1 METAVDAADGVTGG
15 TSDAE
20 APAGFTVD
28 LENFSGPFDVL
39 LDLIARRSLD
49 ITEIALA
56 EVTDDFLAYVATL
69 RGTKS
74 LDELS
79 HFLLVAATLL
89 DLKLARL
96 LPGAEVEDEL
106 DLELLEARDLLFARL
121 LQYRAYKDV
130 SRVLAQRMG
139 DAAQAVPRSVPLEK
153 EFTDILPPLDFSTS
167 GSVLAAV
174 FAAVVSRDR
183 TPPAVALDHLHD
195 AHVSVPEQRALLL
208 SRLREETRID
218 FAALIDDAESRLVVV
233 ARFLALLELFK
244 AGLCDFDQPEALG
257 PLTIALTVGGEDAI
271 PDGGPQPDG
280 DMRVGD
286 TADEDMPVDD
296 RPVDDREQTTA
307 AEDGGSHE

>member
-1 METAVDAADGVTGG
+1 MAADGSGG
-15 TSDAE
+15 GSAG
-20 APAGFTVD
+20 GFTVE

-56 EVTDDFLAYVATL
+56 EVTDDFLAHVATL
-69 RGTKS
+69 RGTRG

-121 LQYRAYKDV
+121 LQYRAYKEV
-130 SRVLAQRMG
+130 SRVLAQRMS
-139 DAAQAVPRSVPLEK
+139 DAGQAVPRSVPLEDA
-153 EFTDILPPLDFSTS
+153 FVRLLPPLDFRTS
-167 GSVLAAV
+167 GPVLAAV

-195 AHVSVPEQRALLL
+195 ARVSVTEQRALVLT
-208 SRLREETRID
+208 RLRGQRRVD
-218 FAALIDDAESRLVVV
+218 FASLIEDAESRLVVV
-233 ARFLALLELFK
+233 ARFLAVLELVT
-244 AGLCDFDQPEALG
+244 AGLCDVDQPEPLG
-257 PLTIALTVGGEDAI
+257 ALTVALTG
-271 PDGGPQPDG
+271 DG
-280 DMRVGD
+280 DATGAG
-286 TADEDMPVDD
+286 TAPAQEDQADAVPASEREDD
-296 RPVDDREQTTA
+296 DD
-307 AEDGGSHE
+307 

>member
-1 METAVDAADGVTGG
+1 MTAEAAVAPPSGADPAGSVPEHGG
-15 TSDAE
+15 GSEHAG

-49 ITEIALA
+49 ITDIALA

-79 HFLLVAATLL
+79 HFLLVASTLL

-96 LPGAEVEDEL
+96 LPGADVEDEL

-121 LQYRAYKDV
+121 LQYRAYKEV
-130 SRVLAQRMG
+130 SRVLEKRMG
-139 DAAQAVPRSVPLEK
+139 EAARAVPRAVPLEK

-167 GSVLAAV
+167 GPVLAAV
-174 FAAVVSRDR
+174 FGAVLSRDR

-195 AHVSVPEQRALLL
+195 AHVSVPQQRALLL
-208 SRLREETRID
+208 SRLRDEVQID
-218 FAALIDDAESRLVVV
+218 FAALIEDAETRMVVV
-233 ARFLALLELFK
+233 ARFLAVLELFK

-257 PLTIALTVGGEDAI
+257 PLTIALTATDARGAGDAGGDRDLGSADAE
-271 PDGGPQPDG
+271 
-280 DMRVGD
+280 REE
-286 TADEDMPVDD
+286 TAD
-296 RPVDDREQTTA
+296 
-307 AEDGGSHE
+307 G

>member
-1 METAVDAADGVTGG
+1 MQSVTAESEAAV
-15 TSDAE
+15 AE
-20 APAGFTVD
+20 AAAGFTVE

-49 ITEIALA
+49 ITDIALA

-79 HFLLVAATLL
+79 HFLLVASTLL

-96 LPGAEVEDEL
+96 LPGADVEDEF

-121 LQYRAYKDV
+121 LQYRAYKEV
-130 SRVLAQRMG
+130 SRVLETRMG
-139 DAAQAVPRSVPLEK
+139 EAGRAVPRAVPLEK

-167 GSVLAAV
+167 GPVLAAV
-174 FAAVVSRDR
+174 FGAVLSRDR

-208 SRLREETRID
+208 SRLREEARID
-218 FAALIDDAESRLVVV
+218 FASLIEDAETRMVVV
-233 ARFLALLELFK
+233 ARFLAVLELFK

-257 PLTIALTVGGEDAI
+257 PLTIALTATATATATATSPATAPPGERDSGADRHLGSGD
-271 PDGGPQPDG
+271 PDGEE
-280 DMRVGD
+280 
-286 TADEDMPVDD
+286 TAD
-296 RPVDDREQTTA
+296 A
-307 AEDGGSHE
+307 

>member
-1 METAVDAADGVTGG
+1 MQSVTAESEAAVAPPSGIVGTGDGPEHVGELAHADGP
-15 TSDAE
+15 AH
-20 APAGFTVD
+20 AKAAAGFTVD

-49 ITEIALA
+49 ITDIALA

-79 HFLLVAATLL
+79 HFLLVASTLL

-96 LPGAEVEDEL
+96 LPGADVEDEF

-121 LQYRAYKDV
+121 LQYRAYKEV
-130 SRVLAQRMG
+130 SRVLETRMG
-139 DAAQAVPRSVPLEK
+139 EAGRAVPRAVALEK
-153 EFTDILPPLDFSTS
+153 ELTDILPPLHFSTS
-167 GSVLAAV
+167 GPELAAV
-174 FAAVVSRDR
+174 FGAVLSRDR

-208 SRLREETRID
+208 ARLREEARID
-218 FAALIDDAESRLVVV
+218 FASLIEDAETRMVVV
-233 ARFLALLELFK
+233 ARFLAVLELFK

-257 PLTIALTVGGEDAI
+257 PLTIALTATALPGERDSRGDRDLGSGDPEGEEAADA
-271 PDGGPQPDG
+271 
-280 DMRVGD
+280 
-286 TADEDMPVDD
+286 
-296 RPVDDREQTTA
+296 
-307 AEDGGSHE
+307 